1 MADKK
6 SADKWKSKVWFNV
19 YPPKLLGESTI
30 GEIPANDE
38 KGVMGRV
45 IKVSMSWITHR
56 PEHSFMLV
64 GLRVKSVNGNTV
76 NTDIDYIE
84 QTFSY
89 IHSLIRRHSSAIYT
103 VDSLTDKSGRKF
115 VLKLLAVTADKIR
128 TPKKTAIRKSLADF
142 TKEFSTSHT
151 VEELLTAMLDN
162 SFQSEAVRRV
172 TNIAHVNKLELKKI
186 QL

>member
-19 YPPKLLGESTI
+19 YPPKLLGESAI
-30 GEIPANDE
+30 GEIPANGE
-38 KGVMGRV
+38 KEVMGRV

-64 GLRVKSVNGNTV
+64 GLRIKSVTGNTA
-76 NTDIDYIE
+76 NTEIDYIE

-89 IHSLIRRHSSAIYT
+89 IHSLIKRHSSAIYT
-103 VDSLTDKSGRKF
+103 VDNLTDKSGRKF

-142 TKEFSTSHT
+142 TKEFSASHT
-151 VEELLTAMLDN
+151 VDELLTSMLDD
-162 SFQSEAVRRV
+162 SFQSEAVRRI

-186 QL
+186 EL